1 MKDEGKDR
9 RSSKVWQ
16 LFTRIGTEGLA
27 KCELCGHILSYKS
40 STTNLAKHVERKHRG
55 AFQAIGTTEE
65 DPRECLKEFIT
76 LENPD
81 TVEEEVKFIVIGEGG
96 EEALRDNDTEW
107 TPPKK
112 MLRKSS
118 TPATKKVKP
127 ELISSNG
134 VDYLIY
140 THEQPP
146 QRTPQPQVLTKVQA
160 MPQRPPIS
168 TATTSRT
175 APPPEEDEFSCFAR
189 FLSKRIRALKDPY
202 WQSCAINE
210 INSALHKV
218 EMRRYEPPR
227 NPLGSDLSVQT
238 DPLADHVSHVVSHVD
253 HVEQR
258 IVEEIVEDVVV

>member
-1 MKDEGKDR
+1 MSGTKQPPKKK
-9 RSSKVWQ
+9 RSPMWNYFDALDGYYACCKICRSKVN
-16 LFTRIGTEGLA
+16 FR
-27 KCELCGHILSYKS
+27 
-40 STTNLAKHVERKHRG
+40 STTFNLKRHLTAKHQHVNLSDEE
-55 AFQAIGTTEE
+55 IGTTEE

-81 TVEEEVKFIVIGEGG
+81 TVEEEGEGG

-160 MPQRPPIS
+160 MPQRPPVS